1 MRPANTFAIFSV
13 ALLLSACGTNV
24 LPWQSSTAKAPAEN
38 NKKGTEEVALR
49 ATPTARATDPEPAT
63 PPLKIDG
70 DPQKLVGLS
79 PGKLADRLGSPG
91 FVRRDGSAEIWQYLA
106 EACILDVFLYR
117 DKDVLAVDYVELR
130 GRGASQLSRRD
141 CYREM
146 LRAHLTAERG

>member
-1 MRPANTFAIFSV
+1 MRPAKTFTTLSI
-13 ALLLSACGTNV
+13 ALLVSACGTNV
-24 LPWQSSTAKAPAEN
+24 LPWQSSTAKAPTEN
-38 NKKGTEEVALR
+38 NKRGIEEVALR
-49 ATPTARATDPEPAT
+49 ATPTPSTTDPESAKRSP
-63 PPLKIDG
+63 KIDD
-70 DPQKLVGLS
+70 DPQKLAGLS
-79 PGKLADRLGSPG
+79 PDRLAGRLGSPG

>member
-1 MRPANTFAIFSV
+1 MQPANTFAILSV
-13 ALLLSACGTNV
+13 AVLLSACGTNF
-24 LPWQSSTAKAPAEN
+24 LPWQSGTPATSDGT
-38 NKKGTEEVALR
+38 KKNGIEEVALQV
-49 ATPTARATDPEPAT
+49 PAT
-63 PPLKIDG
+63 TRPTTPKPASPPLKIDD
-70 DPQKLVGLS
+70 DPKKLVGLS

-117 DKDVLAVDYVELR
+117 DKDVLAVNYVELR

>member
-1 MRPANTFAIFSV
+1 MQPANTFAILSV
-13 ALLLSACGTNV
+13 AVLLSACGTNL
-24 LPWQSSTAKAPAEN
+24 LPSQSGTPATSDGTK
-38 NKKGTEEVALR
+38 KKGFEEIALQIPATTR
-49 ATPTARATDPEPAT
+49 ATTPKPAA
-63 PPLKIDG
+63 PPLKIDD
-70 DPQKLVGLS
+70 DPKKLVGLS

-130 GRGASQLSRRD
+130 GRGASQQSRRD

>member
-1 MRPANTFAIFSV
+1 MQPANTFAILSV
-13 ALLLSACGTNV
+13 AVLLSACGTN
-24 LPWQSSTAKAPAEN
+24 LLTWQSGTPATSDGT
-38 NKKGTEEVALR
+38 KKNGIEEVALQV
-49 ATPTARATDPEPAT
+49 PAT
-63 PPLKIDG
+63 TRPTTPKPASPPLKIDD
-70 DPQKLVGLS
+70 DPKKLVGLS
-79 PGKLADRLGSPG
+79 PGKLADLLGSPG

-130 GRGASQLSRRD
+130 GRGAPQQSRRD

>member
-1 MRPANTFAIFSV
+1 MQPDNTFAILSV
-13 ALLLSACGTNV
+13 AVLLSACGTN
-24 LPWQSSTAKAPAEN
+24 LTWQSGTPATSDGT
-38 NKKGTEEVALR
+38 KKISIEEFALQVH
-49 ATPTARATDPEPAT
+49 ATTRPTAPKPAS
-63 PPLKIDG
+63 PPLKID
-70 DPQKLVGLS
+70 DNPKKLVGLS
-79 PGKLADRLGSPG
+79 LGELAGRLGSPG

-117 DKDVLAVDYVELR
+117 NKDVLAVDYVELR